1 MLRQVFGSHE
11 LVKFVP
17 QCSRQSVATLGGPVL
32 HMHWYIVFRKRLRY
46 RTVFFTD
53 GEYATRRSNCRLKGA
68 SAEQEILEILL
79 KLTSMILK
87 LLVPRDNSSLL
98 FG

>member
-11 LVKFVP
+11 LVKLVP

-32 HMHWYIVFRKRLRY
+32 HMHRYIVFRKRLRY

-53 GEYATRRSNCRLKGA
+53 AEYSTARNVRFGEDIIAECPQLANVLPPGSVCQVVL
-68 SAEQEILEILL
+68 EQERNE
-79 KLTSMILK
+79 
-87 LLVPRDNSSLL
+87 
-98 FG
+98 